1 MVLQNRAGN
10 CYDYNK
16 GNYASL
22 REMMDIDWLA
32 LLQPL
37 NGDPDAWF
45 QLLSKTLEKAV
56 KLCVPCYK
64 KKKYNRAPID
74 RGV

>member
-1 MVLQNRAGN
+1 VVLQNRAGN
-10 CYDYNK
+10 CYNYNK

-37 NGDPDAWF
+37 NGDPDA
-45 QLLSKTLEKAV
+45 
-56 KLCVPCYK
+56 
-64 KKKYNRAPID
+64 
-74 RGV
+74 

>member
-1 MVLQNRAGN
+1 LIYTNIDILAPLGKSDHAVLSFRFNCYVVLQNRAGN
-10 CYDYNK
+10 CYNYNK

-37 NGDPDAWF
+37 NGDPDA
-45 QLLSKTLEKAV
+45 
-56 KLCVPCYK
+56 
-64 KKKYNRAPID
+64 
-74 RGV
+74 